1 MVSENGDGS
10 DWRVIAVAVAVVVRG
25 GGLFFCS

>member
-10 DWRVIAVAVAVVVRG
+10 DWRVVAVAVVVRG